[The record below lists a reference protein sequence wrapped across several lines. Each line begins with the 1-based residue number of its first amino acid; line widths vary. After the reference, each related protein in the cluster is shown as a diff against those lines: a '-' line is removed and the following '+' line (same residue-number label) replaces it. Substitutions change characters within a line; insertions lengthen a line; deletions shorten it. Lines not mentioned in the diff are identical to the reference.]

1 MNKNDEEYRRKLL
14 DLEKSKLSDELSKRS
29 FLESK
34 MNLNKDFKI
43 RANEIQ
49 QQKLQA
55 VTELRQSK

>member
-49 QQKLQA
+49 
-55 VTELRQSK
+55 

>member
-34 MNLNKDFKI
+34 MNSNKDFKI